1 MREDAVGEAP
11 RKRSQG
17 RRNRHS
23 SGFGPVRQVGVAVS
37 IGTPLLV
44 VGVLMLS
51 TLLISLVGI
60 GTFLWIL
67 TGAVV
72 VLGVLAAASGRVI

>member
-1 MREDAVGEAP
+1 MSDAP

-17 RRNRHS
+17 RRKSHS

-51 TLLISLVGI
+51 ILLISLVGV
-60 GTFLWIL
+60 GTFLWML
-67 TGAVV
+67 AGGVV

>member
-1 MREDAVGEAP
+1 
-11 RKRSQG
+11 
-17 RRNRHS
+17 
-23 SGFGPVRQVGVAVS
+23 VGVAVS

-51 TLLISLVGI
+51 ILLISLVGV
-60 GTFLWIL
+60 GTFLWML
-67 TGAVV
+67 AGGVV